1 MLGDL
6 PFRIFFA
13 GFAPGR
19 ARDHPVMDIAPNK
32 ARARSL
38 SLSLSLSLLS
48 PSLASGDLVRTS
60 HGCLRVTTG
69 GADVTLGMVSK
80 FDPKELSGFADP
92 DCDSSDFAPKLGSQK
107 GGAGDQLGLW
117 SLEGVL
123 SPLSR

>member
-1 MLGDL
+1 VLGDL

-19 ARDHPVMDIAPNK
+19 ARDHPVMDIVPNK
-32 ARARSL
+32 ARSLALSL
-38 SLSLSLSLLS
+38 SLSLSLSRLWR
-48 PSLASGDLVRTS
+48 SGAHQSRLPACHNFRP
-60 HGCLRVTTG
+60 G

-92 DCDSSDFAPKLGSQK
+92 DRDSSDFAPKLGSQK